1 VGELRIFK
9 GNWFWGGGLGVRFS
23 DSVSCELGFWGLVS
37 RADQWFCFFGRS
49 EGWSAGCLRGDSG
62 AFCHSDSGFCFSV

>member
-1 VGELRIFK
+1 
-9 GNWFWGGGLGVRFS
+9 VRFS